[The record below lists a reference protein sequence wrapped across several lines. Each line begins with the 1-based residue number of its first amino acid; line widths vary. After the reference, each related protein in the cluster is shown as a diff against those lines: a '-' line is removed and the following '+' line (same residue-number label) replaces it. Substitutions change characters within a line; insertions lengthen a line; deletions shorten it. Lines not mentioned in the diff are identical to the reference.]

1 MYVINCTTIK
11 SFWSL
16 KALWVCVCICG
27 DQRSMAGV
35 FFDPPWGAVRLAGS
49 CAPMILL
56 SLPPC
61 AAATEVHLC
70 TWLSHGRWRP
80 HACAV
85 TEWTKRLPRPL
96 KALLSVQKASF
107 APGEHES
114 PLGVSVLM
122 LHPALHR
129 TSTHSRSYLTKR
141 QLNYK
146 QIKYIHGHY
155 KHIHKYFL
163 RNQSKYCL
171 LEIKLLPL
179 TWCNKHEVPLYTHEN
194 CLRHAL

>member
-1 MYVINCTTIK
+1 MSMCVRMWRPEVNGRCLL
-11 SFWSL
+11 WPSL
-16 KALWVCVCICG
+16 GCSEVGWLVC
-27 DQRSMAGV
+27 SH
-35 FFDPPWGAVRLAGS
+35 DPPVSA
-49 CAPMILL
+49 
-56 SLPPC
+56 PC

-85 TEWTKRLPRPL
+85 TEWTNRLPRPL

-155 KHIHKYFL
+155 KHIHKYFF
-163 RNQSKYCL
+163 K
-171 LEIKLLPL
+171 EPIKILPPGDKTTAIDL
-179 TWCNKHEVPLYTHEN
+179 VQ
-194 CLRHAL
+194 